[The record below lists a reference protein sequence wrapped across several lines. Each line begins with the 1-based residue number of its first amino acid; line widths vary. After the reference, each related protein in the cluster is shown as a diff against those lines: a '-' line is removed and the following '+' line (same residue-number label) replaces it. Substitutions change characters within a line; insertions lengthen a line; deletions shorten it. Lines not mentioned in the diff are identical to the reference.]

1 MTDHDLTETYRRIK
15 ALEQAITAFSEVTS
29 VVPSEDQYASLMSV
43 MSDRIESEFS
53 ALKAEIS
60 RTWGATSSNTAS

>member
-53 ALKAEIS
+53 ALKAEIV

>member
-53 ALKAEIS
+53 ALKAEIF
-60 RTWGATSSNTAS
+60 RTCGATSSNTAS

>member
-53 ALKAEIS
+53 ALKAEIF